1 MKNKKD
7 ICKII
12 TASVLSLL
20 VGLTVGGAVGKYAQ
34 KTHETVTKQIEVVEF
49 EVEVND
55 ISETEPDENAITP
68 KSDPVEEETIEEV
81 EYYEE
86 PVYEQQ
92 YYEPVQQDYSGYSN
106 GSGLTKSGG
115 VNYHEGRKETWYS
128 SNTLYHKDTANWTA
142 GSDGVYRDKDGYV
155 VVAASDKAQGSTIET
170 SFGTGKVYD
179 SGCAN
184 GVTDIYTNW

>member
-1 MKNKKD
+1 MNNKKD
-7 ICKII
+7 ICKIVTTSI
-12 TASVLSLL
+12 LALL
-20 VGLTVGGAVGKYAQ
+20 IGLTIGGAAGKYIQ
-34 KTHETVTKQIEVVEF
+34 ETNKAVTEQIEVVKF

-55 ISETEPDENAITP
+55 IPEKSNAENTTVP
-68 KSDPVEEETIEEV
+68 ESDSVEEEAIEEV
-81 EYYEE
+81 VYYEE

-128 SNTLYHKDTANWTA
+128 SNALYHKDTANWTA
-142 GSDGVYRDKDGYV
+142 GSDGVYRDKDGFV
-155 VVAASDKAQGSTIET
+155 VVAASDRAQGSTIET

>member
-1 MKNKKD
+1 MENKKD

-12 TASVLSLL
+12 TASVLALL
-20 VGLTVGGAVGKYAQ
+20 VGLTVGGAAGKYAQ
-34 KTHETVTKQIEVVEF
+34 ETNETVTKQIEVVEF

-55 ISETEPDENAITP
+55 IHEAAPDENATTP
-68 KSDPVEEETIEEV
+68 KSDSVKEEIIEEAV
-81 EYYEE
+81 YYEE

-115 VNYHEGRKETWYS
+115 VNYYEGRKETWYS

-142 GSDGVYRDKDGYV
+142 GSDGVYRDKDGFV
-155 VVAASDKAQGSTIET
+155 VVAASDRAQGSTIET

>member
-1 MKNKKD
+1 MENKKD

-12 TASVLSLL
+12 TASVLALL
-20 VGLTVGGAVGKYAQ
+20 VGLTVGAATGKYVQ
-34 KTHETVTKQIEVVEF
+34 ETHEVVTEQIEVVEF

-55 ISETEPDENAITP
+55 IPEEPSVENATTP
-68 KSDPVEEETIEEV
+68 ESDPVEEENVEEV
-81 EYYEE
+81 AYYEE

-170 SFGTGKVYD
+170 SFGPGKVYD

>member
-1 MKNKKD
+1 MENKKD

-12 TASVLSLL
+12 TASVLALL
-20 VGLTVGGAVGKYAQ
+20 VGLTVGGAAGKYVQ
-34 KTHETVTKQIEVVEF
+34 ETHETVTEQIEVVEF

-55 ISETEPDENAITP
+55 IPETAPTENATMP
-68 KSDPVEEETIEEV
+68 ESEHVEEAAVEEV
-81 EYYEE
+81 AFYEE

-170 SFGTGKVYD
+170 SFGPGKVYD

>member
-12 TASVLSLL
+12 MLSVLFIVSFTI
-20 VGLTVGGAVGKYAQ
+20 GRAVGKYVQ
-34 KTHETVTKQIEVVEF
+34 ETHETVANQIEVVEF

-55 ISETEPDENAITP
+55 ITEAAPVENATAP
-68 KSDPVEEETIEEV
+68 ESDSVEEKTIEEV
-81 EYYEE
+81 AYYEE

-128 SNTLYHKDTANWTA
+128 SNTLYHKDTANWTV
-142 GSDGVYRDKDGYV
+142 GSDGVYRDKDGYI

>member
-1 MKNKKD
+1 MENKKD

-12 TASVLSLL
+12 TASVLALL
-20 VGLTVGGAVGKYAQ
+20 VGLTVGAATGKYVQ
-34 KTHETVTKQIEVVEF
+34 ETHETVTKQIEVAEF

-55 ISETEPDENAITP
+55 IPEDPNVENATTP
-68 KSDPVEEETIEEV
+68 EPEHVEEATVEEV
-81 EYYEE
+81 AYYEE

-92 YYEPVQQDYSGYSN
+92 YYEPVRQDYSGYSN

>member
-1 MKNKKD
+1 MENKKD
-7 ICKII
+7 ICKIV
-12 TASVLSLL
+12 TASVLALL
-20 VGLTVGGAVGKYAQ
+20 VGLTVGRVAGEYVQ
-34 KTHETVTKQIEVVEF
+34 ETHETVTKQIEVVEF

-55 ISETEPDENAITP
+55 IPEDPNVENATTP
-68 KSDPVEEETIEEV
+68 ESDPVEEENVEEV
-81 EYYEE
+81 AYYEE

-142 GSDGVYRDKDGYV
+142 GSDGVYRDKDGYI

-170 SFGTGKVYD
+170 SFGPGKVYD

>member
-1 MKNKKD
+1 MDNKKD
-7 ICKII
+7 ICKVV
-12 TASVLSLL
+12 TSSVLALL
-20 VGLTVGGAVGKYAQ
+20 VGLTIGAEAGKYVR
-34 KTHETVTKQIEVVEF
+34 KTHEVVTEQIEVVEF
-49 EVEVND
+49 EVEIND
-55 ISETEPDENAITP
+55 IPEEPESKETAEPEEP
-68 KSDPVEEETIEEV
+68 QEEVVVEEV
-81 EYYEE
+81 YYEE

-115 VNYHEGRKETWYS
+115 VNYYEGRKETWYS

-142 GSDGVYRDKDGYV
+142 GSDGVYRDKDGFV
-155 VVAASDKAQGSTIET
+155 VAAASDKPQGSTIET

>member
-1 MKNKKD
+1 MNNKKD
-7 ICKII
+7 ICKIVTTSI
-12 TASVLSLL
+12 LSLL
-20 VGLTVGGAVGKYAQ
+20 VGLTIGGAAGKYIQ
-34 KTHETVTKQIEVVEF
+34 ETNKTVTEQIEVVEF

-55 ISETEPDENAITP
+55 IPEESNIENATAP
-68 KSDPVEEETIEEV
+68 ESDPIEEEAIEQV
-81 EYYEE
+81 VYYEE
-86 PVYEQQ
+86 PV
-92 YYEPVQQDYSGYSN
+92 YEPVQQDYSGYSN

-142 GSDGVYRDKDGYV
+142 GSDGVYRDKDGFV